1 MGQALKSD
9 GNGVSLALDVAGL
22 GAGFLPGGGLVTG
35 SAKAATVAFGAQV
48 GLTAASTGVGI
59 AYKSGSG
66 VVAGI
71 LGGQVALTA
80 KSVEAM
86 GEDAVKLFGE
96 SIPIVGVAVS
106 AGALLYDGYQTYQA
120 YSGCMTGVH
129 E

>member
-1 MGQALKSD
+1 M
-9 GNGVSLALDVAGL
+9 VA
-22 GAGFLPGGGLVTG
+22 A
-35 SAKAATVAFGAQV
+35 
-48 GLTAASTGVGI
+48 
-59 AYKSGSG
+59 
-66 VVAGI
+66 I
-71 LGGQVALTA
+71 LGGQVAFTE

-120 YSGCMTGVH
+120 YSECMAGVH